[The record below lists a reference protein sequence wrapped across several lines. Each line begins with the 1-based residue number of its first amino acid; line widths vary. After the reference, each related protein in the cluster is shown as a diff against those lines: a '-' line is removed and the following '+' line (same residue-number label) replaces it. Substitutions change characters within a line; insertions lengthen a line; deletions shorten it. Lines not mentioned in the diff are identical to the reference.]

1 MSLIARFWWALFYA
15 TLAFFIFTFLGAVG
29 LVPVEKGMILS
40 NLGFVFLIVL
50 GFLELTSLKL

>member
-15 TLAFFIFTFLGAVG
+15 TLAFFIFAFLGAVG

-40 NLGFVFLIVL
+40 NFGFVLLIVVA
-50 GFLELTSLKL
+50 FMELTSLKL